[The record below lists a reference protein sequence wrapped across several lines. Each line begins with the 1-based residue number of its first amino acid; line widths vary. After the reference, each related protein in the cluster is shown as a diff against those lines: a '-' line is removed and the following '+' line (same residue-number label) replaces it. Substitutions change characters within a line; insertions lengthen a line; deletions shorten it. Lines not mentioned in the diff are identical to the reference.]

1 MPKKKQ
7 KKYNAFIQIFSLENI
22 HLLAKDHA
30 TTSPIPPLNQF
41 RRMRFHNEN
50 YFIKNTDNPHL
61 PEKIEKALTEKNTK
75 ETA

>member
-1 MPKKKQ
+1 MPKKNR
-7 KKYNAFIQIFSLENI
+7 KKYNASNQIFSLENI
-22 HLLAKDHA
+22 YLLAKDHA

-41 RRMRFHNEN
+41 RRMRFPTKN

-61 PEKIEKALTEKNTK
+61 LEKIESALAEKKTR